1 MKHWT
6 NPVTGQ
12 SIPVADLHGATLCAA
27 AVAALQGM
35 LRSSGINADALA
47 VVQAHVAAVRTGDP
61 ELMAADYAPQALITR
76 GLQVVAPRAYF
87 PGVVQRLEGSR
98 LVVSAITVA
107 PPTGTGPDVSTVT
120 MHWQLAGGRANR
132 TCGTDTFVVR
142 ADRIVQQTV
151 VLHAADF

>member
-76 GLQVVAPRAYF
+76 GLKVVAPRAYF
-87 PGVVQRLEGSR
+87 PGVAQRLEGSR
-98 LVVSAITVA
+98 LVVSAITIA
-107 PPTGTGPDVSTVT
+107 PPTGTVPDVSTVT

-151 VLHAADF
+151 VLHTADF

>member
-87 PGVVQRLEGSR
+87 PGVALRLGGSR

-151 VLHAADF
+151 VLHTADF